1 MIKSAKLERIDRG
14 PKQTLGI
21 MTLYDQHD
29 FPFFM
34 VHTLELPW
42 LDNARRISCVPVGK
56 YIVNK
61 RKSPKYGWHFHLQ
74 DVEGRTLILIHNANY
89 VRQLAGCIAVGNS
102 HTDIDGDGLRDVTSS
117 KSTMKQLNRL
127 LPDEFELEIYN
138 KAA

>member
-1 MIKSAKLERIDRG
+1 MIQSAKLERIIRSTV
-14 PKQTLGI
+14 QTLGI
-21 MTLYDQHD
+21 MTLFDQHD

-42 LDNARRISCVPVGK
+42 KDNKLRVSCIPCGTYLVK
-56 YIVNK
+56 K
-61 RKSPKYGWHFHLQ
+61 RKSAKYGWHFHIT
-74 DVEGRTLILIHNANY
+74 DVEGRSYILIHNANY
-89 VRQLAGCIAVGNS
+89 FHQLKGCIAVGNS

-127 LPDEFELEIYN
+127 LPDEFELTIYD